1 MLFFQLLLLA
11 GYAYSHGIVSK
22 LALRKQSRVH
32 LVVLGLSVALILLA
46 VLFPAWETP
55 ITPGPSWQPSSNDN
69 PILRILVILTVSVGL
84 PYFTLSTT
92 NSLLQAWFDR
102 VHAGRSPYR
111 FYVLSNLGSLLA
123 LLSYPFV
130 IEPALA
136 IKAQANLWLLGY
148 IIFVFGCG
156 YIGLRLWRFSEPVT
170 DQNTRRPPAPSEG
183 AARLSLV
190 RPLLWL
196 ALSACP
202 SLLLLA
208 TTNQMTQDIA
218 VIPFL
223 WVLPLGLYLLSFII
237 CFAGSKWYSRWYLAG
252 LFVATFLYCWVLV
265 EGNRLHILTQIGVY
279 AFLLFI
285 ACVVCH
291 GEMVRLRPRSE
302 HLTKFYLMIAL
313 GGALGGAFVSLL
325 APLLFTNFWELPLGL
340 GLCWVLLLIVWQ
352 MDKLS
357 PLYGK
362 MFLSVIFMWALALAW
377 LAFVTFS
384 YIQDFAQG
392 TLEASRNFYGV
403 LWVTERQ
410 LEGTGD
416 SVYELGHGTSRHGS
430 QYTSAAQRRRPTSY
444 YNEESGGGLTL
455 LHYPREG
462 NGLRVGV
469 VGLGVGTLA
478 TYGQPDDVFRFYEI
492 NPEVI
497 RLAEGAGSYFT
508 YLADTPASVEIV
520 PGDARLSLE
529 RELADG
535 RPQHYDVL
543 VLDAFNSHSIPVHLL
558 TREAFEVCLAHLKVE
573 GVLAIHISNPHLNLQ
588 PVLAQL
594 AKHFGM
600 EAGLIRTESDGQA
613 GDASVWVLITRN
625 ASFLERPEI
634 AERSLPVEDGGG
646 RIRLWTDDRSN
657 LFQILYLGSQPD

>member
-1 MLFFQLLLLA
+1 M
-11 GYAYSHGIVSK
+11 
-22 LALRKQSRVH
+22 
-32 LVVLGLSVALILLA
+32 
-46 VLFPAWETP
+46 
-55 ITPGPSWQPSSNDN
+55 
-69 PILRILVILTVSVGL
+69 
-84 PYFTLSTT
+84 
-92 NSLLQAWFDR
+92 
-102 VHAGRSPYR
+102 HAGRSPYH
-111 FYVLSNLGSLLA
+111 FYVLSNFGSLLA

-130 IEPALA
+130 IESALP
-136 IKAQANLWLLGY
+136 IKAQANLWSLGY
-148 IIFVFGCG
+148 IIFVLGCG
-156 YIGLRLWRFSEPVT
+156 YIGLRLWRFSEAAT
-170 DQNTRRPPAPSEG
+170 DQNTQRSPAPIEG
-183 AARLSLV
+183 RARLGVV

-223 WVLPLGLYLLSFII
+223 WVLPLTLYLLSFIL
-237 CFAGSKWYSRWYLAG
+237 CFAGTKWYSRWYLAG

-265 EGNRLHILTQIGVY
+265 EGDRLHILIQIGVY

-291 GEMVRLRPRSE
+291 GEMVRLRPRPE
-302 HLTKFYLMIAL
+302 HLTKFYLMVAL

-325 APLLFTNFWELPLGL
+325 APLLFSNFWDLPLGL
-340 GLCWVLLLIVWQ
+340 AICWVLLLVVWQ
-352 MDKLS
+352 MDKRS

-377 LAFVTFS
+377 LVFVTFT
-384 YIQDFAQG
+384 YIRDFGQG
-392 TLEASRNFYGV
+392 TLETSRNFYGV
-403 LWVTERQ
+403 LWVIERQ
-410 LEGTGD
+410 FEGTGD

-430 QYTSAAQRRRPTSY
+430 QYTSESRRRKPTAY
-444 YNEESGGGLTL
+444 YNKESGAGLTL

-462 NGLRVGV
+462 DGLRVGV

-497 RLAEGAGSYFT
+497 RLAEGTGGYFT
-508 YLADTPASVEIV
+508 YLEDALGSVEIV
-520 PGDARLSLE
+520 PGDALLSLE
-529 RELADG
+529 RELAEG

-558 TREAFEVCLAHLKVE
+558 TREAFEVYLAHLKVE

-594 AKHFGM
+594 AEHFGM
-600 EAGLIRTESDGQA
+600 EACLIQAEGDGQA
-613 GDASVWVLITRN
+613 SAASMWVLITRN
-625 ASFLERPEI
+625 AAFLEHPEI
-634 AERSLPVEDGGG
+634 AERSLPVEDNGG
-646 RIRLWTDDRSN
+646 RLRLWTDDCSN
-657 LFQILYLGSQPD
+657 LFQILYWGSRPDV